1 MNKTILLATLA
12 PTLAT
17 APIFAATSTYR
28 ADFAEVELNR
38 TNVADAGTFRAD
50 FAEVELNRT
59 NVADAG
65 TYRADFAEA
74 EFSHTDAVI

>member
-1 MNKTILLATLA
+1 MNKTFLLATLA
-12 PTLAT
+12 LTLAT

-50 FAEVELNRT
+50 FAE
-59 NVADAG
+59 
-65 TYRADFAEA
+65 A
-74 EFSHTDAVI
+74 EFSHTDAVV

>member
-12 PTLAT
+12 LTLAT
-17 APIFAATSTYR
+17 APIFAATNTYR

-38 TNVADAGTFRAD
+38 TNVADISTYRAD

-59 NVADAG
+59 NAASADLF
-65 TYRADFAEA
+65 RADFAEA
-74 EFSHTDAVI
+74 EFSHTDAVV